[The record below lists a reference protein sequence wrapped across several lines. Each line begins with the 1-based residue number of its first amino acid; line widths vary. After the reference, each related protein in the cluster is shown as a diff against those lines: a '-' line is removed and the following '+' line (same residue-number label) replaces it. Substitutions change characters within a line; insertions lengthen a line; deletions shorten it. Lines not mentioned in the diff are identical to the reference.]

1 MAPSTPTTAPNVTPI
16 CSRLEDDDTWTLHV
30 GNGEALVSGARIAHR
45 GQSLFCSG
53 GFVECRMHLC
63 RNGHGNKKM

>member
-1 MAPSTPTTAPNVTPI
+1 MAPSTPTMAPNVTPI
-16 CSRLEDDDTWTLHV
+16 RSRLEDNDTWTLHV
-30 GNGEALVSGARIAHR
+30 GNGDALVSGARIAHG

-63 RNGHGNKKM
+63 QNGHGNKNI

>member
-16 CSRLEDDDTWTLHV
+16 RSRLEDNDTWTLHV
-30 GNGEALVSGARIAHR
+30 GNGDASESGARIAHG
-45 GQSLFCSG
+45 GQSLFCSS

-63 RNGHGNKKM
+63 RNGHGNKNI